1 MVTKPTII
9 MKSGIQALT
18 GEIEKNVNVRAIVN
32 SEAINPRMQ
41 IIDIDIGRFVVCSS
55 TVSV

>member
-1 MVTKPTII
+1 